1 MSKATQ
7 IEKILTL
14 MLRNPNQEWWYAPDF
29 QRPHLT
35 EATFVG
41 YEATARMSD
50 LMRDYPQLVQS
61 KRDGKYRY
69 IRFRFSQVNAILA
82 DSITPGWVKDLIKF
96 ELKMLPG
103 PAK

>member
-14 MLRNPNQEWWYAPDF
+14 MLRNPNHEWWYAPDF
-29 QRPHLT
+29 QQPHLT
-35 EATFVG
+35 ADTWVG

-50 LMRDYPQLVQS
+50 LMRDYPQMVEH

-69 IRFRFSQVNAILA
+69 IKFRFAQVNLILA
-82 DSITPGWVKDLIKF
+82 NPTVASWVKDLIKF